1 MLGTAQKR
9 VGLSILILAASGLA
23 MAGPAYAATNPYYP
37 LYYTAYYNG
46 NLYRQQS
53 PFQVTQYG
61 ISETNVTSSGST
73 SITLAAGSKGSTSAG
88 FVVEGGPIGNLS
100 TKQLGGPALAAIKA
114 NGTGNFQVNLWIDAN
129 PSNDNAEN
137 GDWFSW
143 NAPLS
148 ASPSQ
153 MISEGGDI
161 ILQGPPSTPN
171 GQVIINGST
180 RFLDEANNQTYTLN
194 QIQSGNAPGI
204 SPNDNVAVWVGV
216 NSGPGSNA
224 TITGLKVNSTPVPL
238 GQLPEV
244 PYAAALPL
252 AGGIVAVAGVI
263 WQKRRNRA

>member
-1 MLGTAQKR
+1 MLGIAQKR

-23 MAGPAYAATNPYYP
+23 MAAPAYAASYYP
-37 LYYTAYYNG
+37 LYYTASYNG

-73 SITLAAGSKGSTSAG
+73 TITLAAGSKGSTSAG
-88 FVVEGGPIGNLS
+88 FVVEGGPIGSLS

-129 PSNDNAEN
+129 PNNDNAAN
-137 GDWFSW
+137 GDWLSW
-143 NAPLS
+143 NAPLG

-153 MISEGGDI
+153 MTSEGGDI
-161 ILQGPPSTPN
+161 ILQGPQSTPN

-180 RFLDEANNQTYTLN
+180 RFLDEANGKTYTLN
-194 QIQSGNAPGI
+194 DIQSGQAPGI
-204 SPNDNVAVWVGV
+204 SATDNVAVWVGV